1 MFSGVTASVP
11 SFLREEERR
20 GRMDY
25 PAGERR
31 VLAQAAVRIAAL
43 ILLILFIE
51 IGIVADKFM
60 WLAVLYLI
68 PIEVIFVISVVTSF
82 KVLDSLRTALA
93 RWFVVPLIRWIGRG
107 A

>member
-1 MFSGVTASVP
+1 MNY
-11 SFLREEERR
+11 R
-20 GRMDY
+20 
-25 PAGERR
+25 AGERK
-31 VLAQAAVRIAAL
+31 VLIQAAVRLAAL

-68 PIEVIFVISVVTSF
+68 PIEVIFVISVATSF
-82 KVLDSLRTALA
+82 KVFDSLRTALA

>member
-1 MFSGVTASVP
+1 MNY
-11 SFLREEERR
+11 R
-20 GRMDY
+20 
-25 PAGERR
+25 AGERK

-43 ILLILFIE
+43 IVLILFIE
-51 IGIVADKFM
+51 FGIVSNKFI

-68 PIEVIFVISVVTSF
+68 PIEVIYVISVLTSS

-93 RWFVVPLIRWIGRG
+93 RWFVVPLMRWTGRG

>member
-1 MFSGVTASVP
+1 MNY
-11 SFLREEERR
+11 R
-20 GRMDY
+20 
-25 PAGERR
+25 AGERK

-68 PIEVIFVISVVTSF
+68 PIEVIFVISVATSF

-93 RWFVVPLIRWIGRG
+93 RWFVVPLIKWIGRG

>member
-1 MFSGVTASVP
+1 MNY
-11 SFLREEERR
+11 R
-20 GRMDY
+20 
-25 PAGERR
+25 AGERK

-68 PIEVIFVISVVTSF
+68 PIEVIFVISVATSF

>member
-1 MFSGVTASVP
+1 MNY
-11 SFLREEERR
+11 R
-20 GRMDY
+20 
-25 PAGERR
+25 AGERK
-31 VLAQAAVRIAAL
+31 VLIQAAVRIAAL

-107 A
+107 V

>member
-1 MFSGVTASVP
+1 MNYPV
-11 SFLREEERR
+11 EEKK
-20 GRMDY
+20 
-25 PAGERR
+25 
-31 VLAQAAVRIAAL
+31 VLTQAAVRLAAL

-51 IGIVADKFM
+51 IGIVANKFM